1 MQSIYH
7 RRSIRKFQNK
17 NIPKD
22 ILEQILNAGRAAP
35 SAKNRQPWKYIVF
48 GGIQKQELLNA
59 MASGLQREEQG
70 RTDLPQSRYGLP
82 DAGNTLNCM

>member
-59 MASGLQREEQG
+59 MASGLQRE
-70 RTDLPQSRYGLP
+70 
-82 DAGNTLNCM
+82 